1 MVRVEFFAGQW
12 SAPNAIQNVGVSW
25 VAQVGAQVSDHV
37 FLLMTD
43 AAVNIIFSN
52 KNLFQLGAD
61 VSVAVGPLG
70 RSVEAGFTLRDS
82 DAVYTYSLRK
92 GLFIGTS
99 LDGKIISTQHDLN
112 WKSYIEGV
120 RPADLYSGC

>member
-1 MVRVEFFAGQW
+1 MVGVEFFAGQW

-25 VAQVGAQVSDHV
+25 GAQVGAQVSDHV

-43 AAVNIIFSN
+43 AAVNIIFGN

-61 VSVAVGPLG
+61 ISVAVGPLG
-70 RSVEAGFTLRDS
+70 QSVEAGFTLRDS
-82 DAVYTYSLRK
+82 DAVYTYSLSK
-92 GLFIGTS
+92 LFIGTS
-99 LDGKIISTQHDLN
+99 LDGKIISTRHDLS